1 MSSFTTQHLRI
12 VSPEFAIEQL
22 PHKASPED
30 DWIVLVRAPEGLT
43 VVRAVRPLESGER
56 WIGFS
61 SGASAHDLDV
71 PGMLVAII
79 KPLQTKGL
87 GSAFQRS
94 LQARVVLQRL
104 DAPGEVAEPA
114 PNLIDPDRAGRS
126 DMHGET
132 GIPSAARRTRSLR
145 SHLPSA
151 DVAARSRSRRFA
163 VSGHPELHA
172 LDGPAGGRARCTV
185 SRP

>member
-22 PHKASPED
+22 PHTASPED

-56 WIGFS
+56 WIGFY

-79 KPLQTKGL
+79 KPLAEAEIPVFVASTSDADLVLVPLERQQQAVTALEEAGHQVHS
-87 GSAFQRS
+87 GDGEAGEPFRS
-94 LQARVVLQRL
+94 
-104 DAPGEVAEPA
+104 P
-114 PNLIDPDRAGRS
+114 
-126 DMHGET
+126 H
-132 GIPSAARRTRSLR
+132 
-145 SHLPSA
+145 
-151 DVAARSRSRRFA
+151 
-163 VSGHPELHA
+163 
-172 LDGPAGGRARCTV
+172 
-185 SRP
+185 